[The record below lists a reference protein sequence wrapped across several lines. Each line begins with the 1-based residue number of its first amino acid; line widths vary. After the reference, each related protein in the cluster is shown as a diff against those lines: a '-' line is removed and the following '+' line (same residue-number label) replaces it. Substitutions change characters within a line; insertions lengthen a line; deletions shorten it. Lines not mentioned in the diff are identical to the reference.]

1 MHQLELFSGTRSN
14 RVVNV
19 ASIPQRSPFRYPGGK
34 TWLIPQI
41 RYWLASFSKKPN
53 MLVEPFAGGGIVG
66 LTVAFE
72 GLVNRV
78 LLVELDEQVAS
89 VWQAILTGE
98 ADWLAERIL
107 NFKMTQESVAE
118 QLSNGG
124 TSLRE
129 LAFKTLL
136 RNRVS
141 HGGIMAP
148 GAGFIKYGE
157 SGKGISSRWYPRTL
171 ARRIRD
177 IGRIKDRIEFV
188 REDGLNIIRRYANRP
203 DVIFFIDPPYT
214 AAGKKAGTRLYT
226 YNELDHENLFA
237 IVELVRG
244 DFLMTYDNAEEV
256 RAMAKRHGFEVVE
269 IVMRN
274 THHIEMAELL
284 IGRDLSWA
292 RNTT

>member
-1 MHQLELFSGTRSN
+1 
-14 RVVNV
+14 
-19 ASIPQRSPFRYPGGK
+19 
-34 TWLIPQI
+34 
-41 RYWLASFSKKPN
+41 

-177 IGRIKDRIEFV
+177 IGRIKDRIEFI
-188 REDGLNIIRRYANRP
+188 REDGLNIIRRYANQP

-214 AAGKKAGTRLYT
+214 AAGKRAGTRLYT
-226 YNELDHENLFA
+226 YNELDHDSLFA
-237 IVELVRG
+237 IVESIQG
-244 DFLMTYDNAEEV
+244 DFLMTYDNVEEV
-256 RAMAKRHGFEVVE
+256 RAMAKRHGFKVVE

-284 IGRDLSWA
+284 IGKDLSWA
-292 RNTT
+292 RK

>member
-1 MHQLELFSGTRSN
+1 MHQLELFSSTRSN

-177 IGRIKDRIEFV
+177 IGRIKDRIEFI
-188 REDGLNIIRRYANRP
+188 REDGLNIIRRYANQP

-214 AAGKKAGTRLYT
+214 AAGKRAGTRLYT
-226 YNELDHENLFA
+226 YNELDHDSLFA
-237 IVELVRG
+237 IVESIQG
-244 DFLMTYDNAEEV
+244 DFLMTYDNVEEV
-256 RAMAKRHGFEVVE
+256 RAMAKRHGFKVVE

-284 IGRDLSWA
+284 IGKDLSWA
-292 RNTT
+292 RK

>member
-1 MHQLELFSGTRSN
+1 MHQLELFSGTHSK

-41 RYWLASFSKKPN
+41 RCWLDSFGKKPN
-53 MLVEPFAGGGIVG
+53 LLVEPFAGGGIVG

-89 VWQAILTGE
+89 VWQAVLTGE
-98 ADWLAERIL
+98 AEWLAERIL
-107 NFKMTQESVAE
+107 NFNITQESVAE
-118 QLSNGG
+118 QLSNGS

-171 ARRIRD
+171 AQRIRD
-177 IGRIKDRIEFV
+177 IGRIKDKIEFA

-226 YNELDHENLFA
+226 YNELDHESLFA
-237 IVELVRG
+237 IVESLQG

-256 RAMAKRHGFEVVE
+256 RVMAKRHGFEVVE

-284 IGRDLSWA
+284 IGKDLSWA
-292 RNTT
+292 RNAA

>member
-1 MHQLELFSGTRSN
+1 MHQLELFSGTHSK

-41 RYWLASFSKKPN
+41 RCWLDSFGKKPN
-53 MLVEPFAGGGIVG
+53 LLVEPFAGGGIVG

-89 VWQAILTGE
+89 VWQAVLTGE
-98 ADWLAERIL
+98 AEWLAERIL
-107 NFKMTQESVAE
+107 NFNITQESVAE
-118 QLSNGG
+118 QLSNGS

-171 ARRIRD
+171 AQRIRD
-177 IGRIKDRIEFV
+177 IGRIKDKIEFA

-226 YNELDHENLFA
+226 YNELDHESLFA
-237 IVELVRG
+237 IVESVQG

-284 IGRDLSWA
+284 IGKDLSWA
-292 RNTT
+292 RNAA